1 MVSLTAMAR
10 RRTAALLVSLCLA
23 SGCGGVGNPFGA
35 DEPTSMGTKQPAGD
49 PKPQRLAGADATG
62 ELSDFDCSQRGNGRW
77 KAVGT
82 ITNSTTSA
90 ASYAVTVV
98 VADGATPPTS
108 AKQRTLPPVP
118 VGQPTR
124 FTIWNIPVS
133 AGTDL
138 GCTVRVVRL
147 S

>member
-1 MVSLTAMAR
+1 MAR
-10 RRTAALLVSLCLA
+10 RRTAALLVTVCLA
-23 SGCGGVGNPFGA
+23 SGCGGVGNPFSA
-35 DEPTSMGTKQPAGD
+35 DEPTSASTKKPANDAKG
-49 PKPQRLAGADATG
+49 QRLGGADAIG
-62 ELSDFDCSQRGNGRW
+62 ELSDFDCAQRGNGRW

-82 ITNSTTSA
+82 ITNSTASP
-90 ASYAVTVV
+90 ASYGVSVV
-98 VADGATPPTS
+98 VADAEAPPTS
-108 AKQRTLPPVP
+108 AKQRTLASIP

-138 GCTVRVVRL
+138 NCTVRVVRL

>member
-1 MVSLTAMAR
+1 MPRLR
-10 RRTAALLVSLCLA
+10 PAALLVALSLS

-35 DEPTSMGTKQPAGD
+35 EEPTSTATKQPAGD
-49 PKPQRLAGADATG
+49 SKPQRLAGADAAG
-62 ELSDFDCSQRGNGRW
+62 ELTDFDCSQRDNGRW

-98 VADGATPPTS
+98 VADGEAPPTS

-133 AGTDL
+133 VGTDL